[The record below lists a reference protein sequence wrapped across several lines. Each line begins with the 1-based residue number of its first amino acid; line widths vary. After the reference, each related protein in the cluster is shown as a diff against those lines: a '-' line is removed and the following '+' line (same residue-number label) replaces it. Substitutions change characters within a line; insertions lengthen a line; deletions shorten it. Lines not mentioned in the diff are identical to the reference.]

1 MASWA
6 RRPCSRALDLRL
18 FTALESG
25 PLEAEPLAAQIGA
38 GLDPLR
44 SLLEACVAL
53 GLVIR
58 EGETYRNSKAASR
71 YLVKEARGYMGDY
84 YLRQIAET
92 LYHQMPDARAAL
104 RGEAGANYSALSQ
117 RSGAHRSFHSRSAC
131 GLGGAGLS
139 AVTKPR
145 TRDLQCLLDLE
156 AASGAFSI
164 EAVRR
169 NPNLA
174 AIVFDQPQVV
184 TFAKKFIAE
193 EGFDNRI
200 RCVAGDVVKD
210 DWPQGGDL
218 ILLSY
223 IISSYRPQ
231 AVQEMLNRAFAY
243 LPKGG
248 GIFIHDFAMYGD
260 QPGPRNA
267 ALWQFAN
274 LAISATTYPHR
285 QVDIIAAMNIAG
297 FADVSMRPAHPRHH
311 LPVFRAAALNAGS
324 APEPA
329 GTGQSAREGAQTRTY
344 VHSWFTSLPPVALA
358 AR

>member
-1 MASWA
+1 M
-6 RRPCSRALDLRL
+6 RPNDPQGNPSADEAITAISQVAYGFMGSQALFAALDLRL

-104 RGEAGANYSALSQ
+104 RGEAGANYSAFLNDPVRTEAFIRGQHAGSAGPAYLLS
-117 RSGAHRSFHSRSAC
+117 RNPELANY
-131 GLGGAGLS
+131 
-139 AVTKPR
+139 K
-145 TRDLQCLLDLE
+145 CLLDLGGG
-156 AASGAFSI
+156 SGAFSI

-174 AIVFDQPQVV
+174 GIVFDQPQVV

-260 QPGPRNA
+260 RPGPRNA

-285 QVDIIAAMNIAG
+285 QADIVAAMNKAG
-297 FADVSMRPAHPRHH
+297 FADVNMRPHIPDITFLFSGRR
-311 LPVFRAAALNAGS
+311 P
-324 APEPA
+324 
-329 GTGQSAREGAQTRTY
+329 
-344 VHSWFTSLPPVALA
+344 
-358 AR
+358 